1 MVWLLAKYMGVVDVS
16 SIAVYYLKTVTQMKI
31 VALAGGVG
39 GAKLAH
45 GLAQVLPP
53 EDLTVIVNT
62 GDDFEHYGLYICPDL
77 DTVCYTLAGIANPET
92 GWGRVNETWNAIENL
107 SKLGGLDWFKLGDRD
122 LATHLERTRRLK
134 EGFSLSQ
141 ITKDFCKAWGI
152 QHTVLPMSDRPVRTI
167 VETEEGELAFQ
178 EYFVHRRCE
187 PRVKGFWFDGVDKA
201 EPARGARE
209 AIQSADAVIICPSN
223 PWVSID
229 PILKIISFAPLPLGA
244 GRRGE
249 GQIIVA
255 VSPII
260 DGRAIKGPA
269 AKMYRE
275 LGIEPSALA
284 VASHYRGLATD
295 FVLDEIDAHLIE
307 SVRGLNMRT
316 HVTNTLMKSHE
327 DRKRLAANLLD
338 FIGSDL

>member
-1 MVWLLAKYMGVVDVS
+1 L
-16 SIAVYYLKTVTQMKI
+16 KI

-77 DTVCYTLAGIANPET
+77 DTVCYTLAGTANPET
-92 GWGRVNETWNAIENL
+92 GWGRANETWNAIEN
-107 SKLGGLDWFKLGDRD
+107 SAKLGGLDWFKLGDKD
-122 LATHLERTRRLK
+122 LGTHLERTRRLE
-134 EGFSLSQ
+134 EGYSLSQ
-141 ITKDFCKAWGI
+141 ITRDFCKAWGI
-152 QHTVLPMSDRPVRTI
+152 QHTVLPMSDKPVRTF

-187 PRVKGFWFDGVDKA
+187 PRVKGFWFDGVEQA
-201 EPARGARE
+201 EPVRGARE
-209 AIQSADAVIICPSN
+209 AIQAADAVIICPSN

-229 PILKIISFAPLPLGA
+229 PILRVLSPLLS
-244 GRRGE
+244 GE
-249 GQIIVA
+249 RSGVRSVA

-260 DGRAIKGPA
+260 GGQAVKGPA

-284 VASHYRGLATD
+284 VAKHYQGLVTD
-295 FVLDEIDAHLIE
+295 FVLDHIDEQLNE
-307 SVRGLNMRT
+307 SVKGLSMRT
-316 HVTNTLMKSHE
+316 YVTNTLMKSHE
-327 DRKRLAANLLD
+327 DRKRLATDLLK